1 MMIPWRGIVTLPLAK
16 LIHKKPIVYFPT
28 LSIYET
34 LVTVRKNIPKNSLRA
49 KFVRF
54 VERISCRWADL
65 VVTESTF
72 QIEYFVR
79 EYGLP
84 RGKFR
89 QMWPAAYEPLFAPIP
104 FKERTDEFV
113 VLYFGTFIPTYGT
126 RVIVE
131 AADRLRD
138 KKDMV
143 FVFCG
148 GGQDEPKVRRYVEEN
163 RLSNVRFLG
172 MLPVLSFIQ
181 QIKDSDVCLGLFGTS
196 DKCKGSMPNKINQI
210 LSSAKPLITIS
221 TPTTREAGLIDKEN
235 CMLVQSDSSE
245 ELAQCILQL
254 RDDDNLRRRVAM
266 QGRQHYLERLSIDRS
281 GRQLGRYI
289 SDICGSGWNPDCPES
304 GARAQH
310 TSRTEPPPDHPD

>member
-1 MMIPWRGIVTLPLAK
+1 
-16 LIHKKPIVYFPT
+16 
-28 LSIYET
+28 
-34 LVTVRKNIPKNSLRA
+34 
-49 KFVRF
+49 
-54 VERISCRWADL
+54 
-65 VVTESTF
+65 
-72 QIEYFVR
+72 
-79 EYGLP
+79 
-84 RGKFR
+84 
-89 QMWPAAYEPLFAPIP
+89 
-104 FKERTDEFV
+104 
-113 VLYFGTFIPTYGT
+113 
-126 RVIVE
+126 
-131 AADRLRD
+131 
-138 KKDMV
+138 
-143 FVFCG
+143 
-148 GGQDEPKVRRYVEEN
+148 
-163 RLSNVRFLG
+163 

-310 TSRTEPPPDHPD
+310 TSRTEPPQIIPTDRNREAVPADDRDVVHTAENRLFF